1 MISHRRL
8 EQSEDGVRMVKYIRR
23 DKDAD
28 APRRVDGAL
37 DIVLHLMSVL
47 ADCVDSPV
55 GYALLLARGTSKHAS
70 VRLTEDRCKLTMN

>member
-47 ADCVDSPV
+47 ADCVDSPI
-55 GYALLLARGTSKHAS
+55 GYASKHAS